1 MTETELMNAG
11 ELHYFDDE
19 EINALSYRA
28 QELLEQYNNTAA
40 NDEGTR
46 TEILKKL
53 LGRIDGW
60 CEIH

>member
-40 NDEGTR
+40 DWR
-46 TEILKKL
+46 RYIS
-53 LGRIDGW
+53 
-60 CEIH
+60 

>member
-28 QELLEQYNNTAA
+28 QELLEQYNTTAA
-40 NDEGTR
+40 NDEDTR
-46 TEILKKL
+46 TAILYSSLNKT
-53 LGRIDGW
+53 
-60 CEIH
+60 